1 MGTMMGTSSCTTP
14 ACTARTPSTTSST
27 STRLA
32 GSTSPSSGSSLFGYK
47 PLDKPTCHDCAF
59 QRVCMHDDS
68 REDPR
73 HGLTIMQRRVDL
85 SVDDC
90 STGGREKLSF
100 D

>member
-1 MGTMMGTSSCTTP
+1 
-14 ACTARTPSTTSST
+14 
-27 STRLA
+27 
-32 GSTSPSSGSSLFGYK
+32 
-47 PLDKPTCHDCAF
+47 
-59 QRVCMHDDS
+59 MHDDS